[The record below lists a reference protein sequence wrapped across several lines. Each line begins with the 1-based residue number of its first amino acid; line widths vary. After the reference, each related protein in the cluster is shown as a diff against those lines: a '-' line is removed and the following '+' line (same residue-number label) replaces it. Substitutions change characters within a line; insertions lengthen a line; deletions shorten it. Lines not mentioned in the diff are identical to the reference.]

1 MPNTNAPFGFIPYR
15 GNGAAP
21 TYELATRY
29 IKSDNTTKVFQGDP
43 VIPLTTGYI
52 TQMSAGGTVR
62 CEGIFWGC
70 KYLSTSMKRTVW
82 SNYWPG
88 SDASSDVE
96 AYLYSNPQM
105 QFEVQ
110 SSDSAST
117 YSVGFGNIGEYINI
131 GYGIGLSGTPNGNTA
146 NGLSTASVNVATLA
160 TTVTHPFIVVGLIE
174 SPPGADGTDSTSGN
188 PAGSTAEFNRVIVAF
203 NNASSRTNGAGPTG
217 IA

>member
-1 MPNTNAPFGFIPYR
+1 MPNTNAPFGFVPYR

-21 TYELATRY
+21 TYELATRM
-29 IKSDNTTKVFQGDP
+29 IKSDNTTKIFQGDP

-62 CEGIFWGC
+62 CEGIFSGC

-88 SDASSDVE
+88 ADASSDVE
-96 AYLYSNPQM
+96 EYLDSNPQM

-110 SSDSAST
+110 SSDSAGT
-117 YSVGFGNIGEYINI
+117 ASVAFANIGEYVNI

-160 TTVTHPFIVVGLIE
+160 TTVTHPFIVVGLID
-174 SPPGADGTDSTSGN
+174 SPPGAEGTDSTSAT
-188 PAGSTAEFNRVIVAF
+188 PEFNRVIVAF

>member
-21 TYELATRY
+21 TYELATRL
-29 IKSDNTTKVFQGDP
+29 IKSDNTTKIFQGDP

-70 KYLSTSMKRTVW
+70 KYLSTSQKRTVW
-82 SNYWPG
+82 SNFWPG
-88 SDASSDVE
+88 ADASSDVE

-105 QFEVQ
+105 QFEVM
-110 SSDSAST
+110 SSDASGTSAI
-117 YSVGFGNIGEYINI
+117 GLANIGEYINI

-146 NGLSTASVNVATLA
+146 NGLSTASVDQDTLA
-160 TTVTHPFIVVGLIE
+160 TTVTHPFIIVGLID
-174 SPPGADGTDSTSGN
+174 SPPGADGTD
-188 PAGSTAEFNRVIVAF
+188 AAEYNRVIVAF

>member
-1 MPNTNAPFGFIPYR
+1 VSNTNAPFGFVPYR

-21 TYELATRY
+21 TYELATRL
-29 IKSDNTTKVFQGDP
+29 IASNNTTKIFQGDP

-62 CEGIFWGC
+62 CEGIFSGC
-70 KYLSTSMKRTVW
+70 KYLSTSQKRVVW
-82 SNYWPG
+82 SNFWPG
-88 SDASSDVE
+88 ADASSDAE

-110 SSDSAST
+110 SSDASGTSAIT
-117 YSVGFGNIGEYINI
+117 LANIGEYINI

-146 NGLSTASVNVATLA
+146 NGLSTASVDQDTLA
-160 TTVTHPFIVVGLIE
+160 TTVTHPFIIVGLVE
-174 SPPGADGTDSTSGN
+174 APPGSEGTN
-188 PAGSTAEFNRVIVAF
+188 AAAEFNRVIVAF

>member
-1 MPNTNAPFGFIPYR
+1 MPNTNAPFGFVPYR

-21 TYELATRY
+21 TYELATRL
-29 IKSDNTTKVFQGDP
+29 IKSDNTTKIFQGDP

-52 TQMSAGGTVR
+52 GQMAAGGTVR
-62 CEGIFWGC
+62 CEGIFSGC
-70 KYLSTSMKRTVW
+70 KYLSTSAKRVVW

-88 SDASSDVE
+88 ADASSDVE

-110 SSDSAST
+110 SSDASGT
-117 YSVGFGNIGEYINI
+117 AAIGLANIGEYINI
-131 GYGIGLSGTPNGNTA
+131 GYGIGLAGTPNGNTA
-146 NGLSTASVNVATLA
+146 NGLSTASVDQDTLA
-160 TTVTHPFIVVGLIE
+160 TTVTHPFIIVGLVDA
-174 SPPGADGTDSTSGN
+174 PPGSEGTDV
-188 PAGSTAEFNRVIVAF
+188 AAEYNRVIVAF

>member
-1 MPNTNAPFGFIPYR
+1 MPNNNAPFGFVPYR

-21 TYELATRY
+21 TYELSTRM
-29 IKSDNTTKVFQGDP
+29 IASANTTKIFQGDP

-62 CEGIFWGC
+62 CEGIFSGC
-70 KYLSTSMKRTVW
+70 KYLSTSAKRTVW
-82 SNYWPG
+82 SNFWPG
-88 SDASSDVE
+88 ADANGDVE

-110 SSDSAST
+110 SSDASGTSA
-117 YSVGFGNIGEYINI
+117 VVFANIGEYINI
-131 GYGIGLSGTPNGNTA
+131 GYGIGLAGTPNGNTA
-146 NGLSTASVNVATLA
+146 NGLSTASVDQDTLA
-160 TTVTHPFIVVGLIE
+160 TTVTHPFIVVGLVE
-174 SPPGADGTDSTSGN
+174 APPGAEGTDI
-188 PAGSTAEFNRVIVAF
+188 AAEYNRVIVAF

>member
-1 MPNTNAPFGFIPYR
+1 VPNTNAPFGFIPYR

-29 IKSDNTTKVFQGDP
+29 IKSDNTTKIFQGDP

-62 CEGIFWGC
+62 CEGVFSGC
-70 KYLSTSMKRTVW
+70 KYVSVSLKRTVW
-82 SNYWPG
+82 SNFWPG
-88 SDASSDVE
+88 ADANGDVE

-110 SSDSAST
+110 SSDS
-117 YSVGFGNIGEYINI
+117 VGTAAMAFANIGEYVNI

-146 NGLSTASVNVATLA
+146 NGLSTASVNVNTLA

-174 SPPGADGTDSTSGN
+174 SPPGADGTDSTSAT
-188 PAGSTAEFNRVIVAF
+188 PEYNRVIVAF

>member
-1 MPNTNAPFGFIPYR
+1 VPNTNAPFGFVPYR

-29 IKSDNTTKVFQGDP
+29 IKSDNTTKIFQGDP

-62 CEGIFWGC
+62 CEGVFSGC
-70 KYLSTSMKRTVW
+70 KYVSVSLKRTVW
-82 SNYWPG
+82 SNFWPG
-88 SDASSDVE
+88 ADANGDVE

-110 SSDSAST
+110 SSDS
-117 YSVGFGNIGEYINI
+117 VGTAAMAFANIGEYVNI

-146 NGLSTASVNVATLA
+146 NGLSTASVNVNTLA

-174 SPPGADGTDSTSGN
+174 SPPSADGTDAAS
-188 PAGSTAEFNRVIVAF
+188 EFNRVIVAF

>member
-1 MPNTNAPFGFIPYR
+1 MPNNNAPFGFVPYR

-29 IKSDNTTKVFQGDP
+29 IAANNTTKIFQGDP

-62 CEGIFWGC
+62 CEGIFSGC
-70 KYLSTSMKRTVW
+70 KYLSTSQKRTVW
-82 SNYWPG
+82 SNFWPG
-88 SDASSDVE
+88 ADATGDVE

-110 SSDSAST
+110 SSDAT
-117 YSVGFGNIGEYINI
+117 GTAAITFANIGEYINI
-131 GYGIGLSGTPNGNTA
+131 GYGIGLAGTPNGNTA
-146 NGLSTASVNVATLA
+146 NGLSTASIDQDTLA
-160 TTVTHPFIVVGLIE
+160 TTVTHPFIIVGLVE
-174 SPPGADGTDSTSGN
+174 APPGAEGTDI
-188 PAGSTAEFNRVIVAF
+188 AAEYNRVIVAF
-203 NNASSRTNGAGPTG
+203 NNASSRTNGAGPLG

>member
-1 MPNTNAPFGFIPYR
+1 MPNTNAPFGFVPYR

-29 IKSDNTTKVFQGDP
+29 IKSDNTTKIFQGDP

-62 CEGIFWGC
+62 CEGVFSGC
-70 KYLSTSMKRTVW
+70 KYVSVSLKRTVW
-82 SNYWPG
+82 SNFWPG
-88 SDASSDVE
+88 ADANGDVE

-110 SSDSAST
+110 SSDS
-117 YSVGFGNIGEYINI
+117 VGTAAMAFANIGEYVNI

-146 NGLSTASVNVATLA
+146 NGLSTASVNVNTLA

-174 SPPGADGTDSTSGN
+174 SPPSADGTDAAS
-188 PAGSTAEFNRVIVAF
+188 EFNRVIVAF

>member
-1 MPNTNAPFGFIPYR
+1 MPNTNAPFGFVPYR

-29 IKSDNTTKVFQGDP
+29 IKSDNTTKIFEGDP

-62 CEGIFWGC
+62 CEGIFKGC
-70 KYLSTSMKRTVW
+70 KYVSVSLKRTVW

-88 SDASSDVE
+88 ADANGDVE

-110 SSDSAST
+110 SSDSGGTAA
-117 YSVGFGNIGEYINI
+117 VAFANIGEYVNI
-131 GYGIGLSGTPNGNTA
+131 GYGIGLTGTPNGNTA
-146 NGLSTASVNVATLA
+146 TGLSTASVNVATLA
-160 TTVTHPFIVVGLIE
+160 TTVTLPFIVVGLIE
-174 SPPGADGTDSTSGN
+174 SPPGAEGTDAAS
-188 PAGSTAEFNRVIVAF
+188 EYNRVIVAF

>member
-1 MPNTNAPFGFIPYR
+1 MPNNNAPFGFVPYR

-29 IKSDNTTKVFQGDP
+29 IASNNTTKIFQGDP

-62 CEGIFWGC
+62 CEGIFSGC
-70 KYLSTSMKRTVW
+70 KYLSTSQKRTVW
-82 SNYWPG
+82 SNFWPG
-88 SDASSDVE
+88 ADATGDVE

-110 SSDSAST
+110 SSDAT
-117 YSVGFGNIGEYINI
+117 GTAAITFANIGEYINI
-131 GYGIGLSGTPNGNTA
+131 GYGIGLAGTPNGNTA
-146 NGLSTASVNVATLA
+146 NGLSTASIDQDTLA
-160 TTVTHPFIVVGLIE
+160 TTVTHPFIIVGLVE
-174 SPPGADGTDSTSGN
+174 APPGAEGTDI
-188 PAGSTAEFNRVIVAF
+188 AAEYNRVIVAF
-203 NNASSRTNGAGPTG
+203 NNASSRTNGAGPLG

>member
-1 MPNTNAPFGFIPYR
+1 MPNNNAPFGFVPYR

-21 TYELATRY
+21 TYELATRA
-29 IKSDNTTKVFQGDP
+29 IDPTNTTKIFQGDP
-43 VIPLTTGYI
+43 VIPLSTGYI

-62 CEGIFWGC
+62 CEGIFSGC
-70 KYLSTSMKRTVW
+70 KYLSVSAKRTVW

-88 SDASSDVE
+88 ADASGNVE

-110 SSDSAST
+110 SSDSGGTAA
-117 YSVGFGNIGEYINI
+117 VAFANIGEYVNI

-160 TTVTHPFIVVGLIE
+160 TTVTHPFIVVGLVDA
-174 SPPGADGTDSTSGN
+174 PPGADGTDAVS
-188 PAGSTAEFNRVIVAF
+188 EYNRVIVAF

>member
-1 MPNTNAPFGFIPYR
+1 VPNTNAPFGFIPYR

-21 TYELATRY
+21 TYELATRL
-29 IKSDNTTKVFQGDP
+29 IKSDNTTKIFQGDP

-70 KYLSTSMKRTVW
+70 KYLSTSQKRTVW
-82 SNYWPG
+82 SNFWPG
-88 SDASSDVE
+88 ADASSDVE

-105 QFEVQ
+105 QFEVM
-110 SSDSAST
+110 SSDASGTSAI
-117 YSVGFGNIGEYINI
+117 GLANIGEYINI

-146 NGLSTASVNVATLA
+146 NGLSTASVDQDTLA
-160 TTVTHPFIVVGLIE
+160 TTVTHPFIIVGLID
-174 SPPGADGTDSTSGN
+174 SPPGADGTD
-188 PAGSTAEFNRVIVAF
+188 AAEYNRVIVAF

>member
-1 MPNTNAPFGFIPYR
+1 VPNNNAPFGFVPYR

-29 IKSDNTTKVFQGDP
+29 IASNNTTKIFQGDP

-62 CEGIFWGC
+62 CEGIFSGC
-70 KYLSTSMKRTVW
+70 KYLSISQKRTVW
-82 SNYWPG
+82 SNFWPG
-88 SDASSDVE
+88 ADATGDVE

-110 SSDSAST
+110 SSDATGTSAIT
-117 YSVGFGNIGEYINI
+117 FANIGEYINI
-131 GYGIGLSGTPNGNTA
+131 GYGIGLAGTPNGNTA
-146 NGLSTASVNVATLA
+146 NGLSTASIDQDTLA
-160 TTVTHPFIVVGLIE
+160 TTVTHPFIIVGLVE
-174 SPPGADGTDSTSGN
+174 APPGAEGTDI
-188 PAGSTAEFNRVIVAF
+188 AAEYNRVIVAF
-203 NNASSRTNGAGPTG
+203 NNASSRTNGAGPLG

>member
-1 MPNTNAPFGFIPYR
+1 MPNTNAPFGFVPYR

-21 TYELATRY
+21 TYELATRL
-29 IKSDNTTKVFQGDP
+29 IKSDNTTKIFQGDP

-70 KYLSTSMKRTVW
+70 KYLSTSQKRTVW

-88 SDASSDVE
+88 ADASSDVE

-110 SSDSAST
+110 SSDASGT
-117 YSVGFGNIGEYINI
+117 AAIGLANIGEYINI
-131 GYGIGLSGTPNGNTA
+131 GYGIGLAGTPNGNTST
-146 NGLSTASVNVATLA
+146 GLSTASVDQDTLA

-174 SPPGADGTDSTSGN
+174 NPPGSEGTDV
-188 PAGSTAEFNRVIVAF
+188 AAEFNRVIVAF

>member
-1 MPNTNAPFGFIPYR
+1 VPNNNAPFGFVPYR

-21 TYELATRY
+21 TYELSTRM
-29 IKSDNTTKVFQGDP
+29 IASANTTKIFQGDP

-62 CEGIFWGC
+62 CEGIFSGC
-70 KYLSTSMKRTVW
+70 KYLSTSAKRTVW
-82 SNYWPG
+82 SNFWPG
-88 SDASSDVE
+88 ADANGDVE

-110 SSDSAST
+110 SSDASGTSA
-117 YSVGFGNIGEYINI
+117 VVFANIGEYINI
-131 GYGIGLSGTPNGNTA
+131 GYGIGLAGTPNGNTA
-146 NGLSTASVNVATLA
+146 NGLSTASVDQDTLA
-160 TTVTHPFIVVGLIE
+160 TTVTHPFIVVGLVE
-174 SPPGADGTDSTSGN
+174 APPGAEGTDIAT
-188 PAGSTAEFNRVIVAF
+188 EYNRVIVAF

>member
-1 MPNTNAPFGFIPYR
+1 MANTNAPFGFVPYR

-21 TYELATRY
+21 TYELSTRQIAY
-29 IKSDNTTKVFQGDP
+29 DNTTKIFRGDP

-52 TQMSAGGTVR
+52 GQMAAGGTVR

-70 KYLSTSMKRTVW
+70 KYTSVSQKRTVW

-88 SDASSDVE
+88 ADAVQGSVE
-96 AYLYSNPQM
+96 AYLYSGPNM

-110 SSDSAST
+110 SSDASGTSAIT
-117 YSVGFGNIGEYINI
+117 IANIGEYINI
-131 GYGIGLSGTPNGNTA
+131 GYGVGIGGTPNGDTNT
-146 NGLSTASVNVATLA
+146 GLSTASVDQDTLA
-160 TTVTHPFIVVGLIE
+160 TTVTHPFIIVGLVE
-174 SPPGADGTDSTSGN
+174 SPPGSDGADAAS
-188 PAGSTAEFNRVIVAF
+188 EYNRVIVAF

>member
-1 MPNTNAPFGFIPYR
+1 MANTNAPFGFMPYR

-21 TYELATRY
+21 TYELATRQIAY
-29 IKSDNTTKVFQGDP
+29 DNTTAIYRGDA

-52 TQMSAGGTVR
+52 GVMSAGGTTR

-70 KYLSTSMKRTVW
+70 KYTSVSQKRTVW

-88 SDASSDVE
+88 ADAVSGSVE

-110 SSDSAST
+110 SSDATGTSSITLA
-117 YSVGFGNIGEYINI
+117 NIGEYINI
-131 GYGIGLSGTPNGNTA
+131 A
-146 NGLSTASVNVATLA
+146 NAGGSTATGISGMTVDQDTLA
-160 TTVTHPFIVVGLIE
+160 TTVTHPFIVVGLVE
-174 SPPGADGTDSTSGN
+174 TPPGSEGTDT
-188 PAGSTAEFNRVIVAF
+188 TTEYNRVIVAF

>member
-1 MPNTNAPFGFIPYR
+1 VPNTNAPFGFIPYR

-29 IKSDNTTKVFQGDP
+29 IKSDNTTKIFQGDP

-62 CEGIFWGC
+62 CEGIFSGC
-70 KYLSTSMKRTVW
+70 KYLSTSQKRVVW

-88 SDASSDVE
+88 ADASSDVE

-110 SSDSAST
+110 SSDSAGT
-117 YSVGFGNIGEYINI
+117 AAVAFANIGEYVNI

-146 NGLSTASVNVATLA
+146 NGLSTASVNVNTLA
-160 TTVTHPFIVVGLIE
+160 TTVTHPFIVVGLID
-174 SPPGADGTDSTSGN
+174 SPPGAEGTDAAS
-188 PAGSTAEFNRVIVAF
+188 EFNRVIVAF

-217 IA
+217 LA

>member
-1 MPNTNAPFGFIPYR
+1 VPNNNAPFGFVPYR

-29 IKSDNTTKVFQGDP
+29 IASNNTTKIFQGDP

-62 CEGIFWGC
+62 CEGIFSGC
-70 KYLSTSMKRTVW
+70 KYLSTSQKRTVW
-82 SNYWPG
+82 SNFWPG
-88 SDASSDVE
+88 ADATGDVE

-110 SSDSAST
+110 SSDAT
-117 YSVGFGNIGEYINI
+117 GTAAITFANIGEYINI
-131 GYGIGLSGTPNGNTA
+131 GYGIGLAGTPNGNTA
-146 NGLSTASVNVATLA
+146 NGLSTASIDQDTLA
-160 TTVTHPFIVVGLIE
+160 TTVTHPFIIVGLVE
-174 SPPGADGTDSTSGN
+174 APPGAEGTDI
-188 PAGSTAEFNRVIVAF
+188 AAEYNRVIVAF
-203 NNASSRTNGAGPTG
+203 NNASSRTNGAGPLG